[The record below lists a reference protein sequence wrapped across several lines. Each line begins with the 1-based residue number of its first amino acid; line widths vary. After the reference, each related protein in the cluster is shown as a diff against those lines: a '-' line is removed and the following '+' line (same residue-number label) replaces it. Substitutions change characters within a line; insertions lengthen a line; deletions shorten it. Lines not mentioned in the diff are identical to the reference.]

1 MVYIMSRVI
10 PLFYA
15 EPGRKYK
22 VISFVRKGFG
32 WRRRL
37 EEIGFVPGQ
46 VFEVVF
52 NNRGYIVVEIRGS
65 RFGIS
70 PVIARK
76 IFIEGVNSEIRA

>member
-1 MVYIMSRVI
+1 ME
-10 PLFYA
+10 A
-15 EPGRKYK
+15 KT
-22 VISFVRKGFG
+22 
-32 WRRRL
+32 RR
-37 EEIGFVPGQ
+37 IGFVPGQ

-70 PVIARK
+70 PGIARK